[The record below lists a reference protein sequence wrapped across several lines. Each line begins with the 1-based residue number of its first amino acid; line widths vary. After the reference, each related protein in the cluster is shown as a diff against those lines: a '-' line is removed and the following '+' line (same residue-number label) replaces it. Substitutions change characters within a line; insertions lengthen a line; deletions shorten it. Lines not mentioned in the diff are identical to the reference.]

1 MPDATQDFWPTDLKA
16 AATAP
21 AAILRQQAALLG
33 QKTHNLVEAQVE
45 TVSSPPYLIHNF
57 VLVAPSLD
65 NYRFNLFRIHH
76 EIAPMYPVIASQK
89 NTQRKLE
96 SEEELLEWLKQTLGS
111 EETKRVIN
119 SLLSQV
125 SA

>member
-1 MPDATQDFWPTDLKA
+1 MPNETPDFWPTDLKA

-21 AAILRQQAALLG
+21 VAILRQQAALLG

-65 NYRFNLFRIHH
+65 NYRFKLFRIHH
-76 EIAPMYPVIASQK
+76 EIAPLYPVIANKINGSS
-89 NTQRKLE
+89 NQR
-96 SEEELLEWLKQTLGS
+96 
-111 EETKRVIN
+111 RN
-119 SLLSQV
+119 SWSG
-125 SA
+125 